1 MVMGYLFFPETTG
14 KSLEELDLLFTP
26 DRTAWV
32 FRDRDACSKQPILS
46 HSLSDDPEVVAHE
59 LHKRLVINR
68 GGDVEDGFGQEEKFE
83 MKSVHREA
91 ATTQHDVE
99 VGK

>member
-46 HSLSDDPEVVAHE
+46 HSLSDDPEIVAHE

-68 GGDVEDGFGQEEKFE
+68 GGDAPDGFDQEDKFK
-83 MKSVHREA
+83 MSTAHREA
-91 ATTQHDVE
+91 ATTHQDVE
-99 VGK
+99 AGK